1 MCNLHGSVKGFGTL
15 NHDLLIAK
23 LRVYGFLK
31 DALRC
36 KKNYLQNRK
45 GKMGRVPE
53 WMKILVNGKDNK
65 ALPQGLTLG
74 SQLFKVF

>member
-1 MCNLHGSVKGFGTL
+1 MDLKKMLWDARKTTYKIEKGRLVELPG
-15 NHDLLIAK
+15 
-23 LRVYGFLK
+23 
-31 DALRC
+31 
-36 KKNYLQNRK
+36 
-45 GKMGRVPE
+45 